1 MKIIQVIPLLD
12 LAGAETM
19 CENLTNGLLKLGHE
33 VTVVSL
39 YNYQSPITERMQG
52 NGINIVYLNKRNG
65 IDVST
70 IFKLIKV
77 FKEYEPDVVHSHLY
91 AGKYA
96 HIAASLCRI
105 PGKVYTIH
113 NIATKEA
120 GRLNRLFNRFL
131 FKHCNVIP
139 VALSGEI
146 QKSVMIEYG
155 MGSVFTPV
163 VFNGVPMEKC
173 HKKKDYAGNKKLLHV
188 GRFATAKNHE
198 VLVKSIANLVESGHE
213 VQLDLYGQG
222 ELEESTKDLV
232 KKLHMENNIKFCG
245 LTDDIYSIME
255 QCDIFVLPSI
265 YEGMPMTLIEAM
277 GTGMPILASNVGG
290 IPDMIENEKSGL
302 LCEPTVDG
310 VVRGLERLIE
320 SEEDRKRYG
329 ENAIISSEKFSA
341 DKMAKDYYKI
351 YVKACRGRK

>member
-33 VTVVSL
+33 VTIVSL
-39 YNYQSPITERMQG
+39 YDYHSVITERMQQ
-52 NGINIVYLNKRNG
+52 NGVDIIFLNKKNG
-65 IDVST
+65 IDIST
-70 IFKLIKV
+70 IFKLIKI
-77 FKEYEPDVVHSHLY
+77 FKEYNPDIVHSHLY

-105 PGKVYTIH
+105 PGKIYTIH
-113 NIATKEA
+113 TIAVKEA

-131 FKHCNVIP
+131 FKKCNVIP
-139 VALSGEI
+139 VSLSEEI
-146 QKSVMIEYG
+146 QKSVMMEYN
-155 MGSVFTPV
+155 MESVFTPV

-173 HKKKDYAGNKKLLHV
+173 HKKNDYAGNKKILHV

-198 VLVKSIANLVESGHE
+198 VLVKSIADLVDRGHDIK
-213 VQLDLYGQG
+213 LYLYGQG
-222 ELEESTKDLV
+222 ELEASIKELV
-232 KKLHMENNIKFCG
+232 KKLHMENNIYFCG

-255 QCDIFVLPSI
+255 QCDIFVLPSL

-277 GTGMPILASNVGG
+277 GTGIPILASNVGG
-290 IPDMIENEKSGL
+290 IPDMIENEKSGI

-329 ENAIISSEKFSA
+329 ENAIISSEKFSS
-341 DKMAKDYYKI
+341 DKMAKDYYEI